1 MHLVVVCI
9 AKSWLEV
16 LFFFLTRAQSK
27 FAQVARPVS
36 LL

>member
-9 AKSWLEV
+9 GKSGFEV
-16 LFFFLTRAQSK
+16 LLFLTRAQSK

-36 LL
+36 LP